1 MAQPNSHK
9 RLLLCGKDFQGNQMD
24 QGDNG
29 RRQRGDVETVNGDE
43 AQSEERLKHQER
55 HENKL
60 KDINTETQGEPKKN
74 IRNSSQTN
82 LKTANV
88 TKKMV

>member
-1 MAQPNSHK
+1 M
-9 RLLLCGKDFQGNQMD
+9 
-24 QGDNG
+24 
-29 RRQRGDVETVNGDE
+29 ETVNGDE
-43 AQSEERLKHQER
+43 TQSEERLKHQER

-88 TKKMV
+88 TKKRFKNKNANEPYSNVFLYVKTK

>member
-1 MAQPNSHK
+1 MAQTNSHK
-9 RLLLCGKDFQGNQMD
+9 RLLLCGKDFQG

-43 AQSEERLKHQER
+43 TQSEERLKHQER

-88 TKKMV
+88 TKKKV